1 MIRSLIRFFSV
12 ALAALT
18 FSACG
23 MSPSPEAERLA
34 ASLDA
39 VNGCELSAITDAKAF
54 YDSVA
59 STLDAKRLDEL
70 NDWLADR
77 YDNRIDNAALAAA
90 ALTLKPQEAGE
101 RLARVIVEQAMAMDS
116 DVATRSAAVESS
128 LMLSAQVNKMVGVDN
143 DKVVEGV
150 NKYVNA
156 LPLDTRAKLLVRT
169 SNPSVLGSQ
178 MRKEATIEEIDAVR
192 ALYTGNDLR
201 LFEEALAR

>member
-1 MIRSLIRFFSV
+1 MIRLLTRFFSV

-18 FSACG
+18 FSTCG

-34 ASLDA
+34 VALDA
-39 VNGCELSAITDAKAF
+39 VNGGELSAITDTKAL
-54 YDSVA
+54 YDSVT
-59 STLDAKRLDEL
+59 STLDDKRLDEL

-77 YDNRIDNAALAAA
+77 YDNRIDTAALAAA

-101 RLARVIVEQAMAMDS
+101 RLARVIVEQAMATDS

-128 LMLSAQVNKMVGVDN
+128 LMLSAQVNKMAGVDN

-178 MRKEATIEEIDAVR
+178 MRKEATKEEIEAVR
-192 ALYTGNDLR
+192 ALYSGNDLS
-201 LFEEALAR
+201 LFDDALAR